1 MPTHSEADRALSPR
15 AVGARIAAGP
25 FRALPKGRWS
35 VPAVAYMSLDP
46 IGEVVLA
53 LEGKRWVAV
62 ERRAGEEREAER
74 GRG

>member
-1 MPTHSEADRALSPR
+1 MPTHAEADRAMCPR

-25 FRALPKGRWS
+25 FQALPKSRWG

-62 ERRAGEEREAER
+62 ERRAGEGARAEEMR
-74 GRG
+74 

>member
-1 MPTHSEADRALSPR
+1 MCPR

-25 FRALPKGRWS
+25 FQALPKGRWS

-53 LEGKRWVAV
+53 LE
-62 ERRAGEEREAER
+62 RRAGEEREAER